1 MICQRL
7 HELVQ
12 RSVNG
17 KRMVAGCTG
26 KIGVIGERIGVE
38 REDSLRKDRKKCI
51 IPSHLCH
58 ETTHWLAEAPG
69 QQFTKDIHGISL
81 PHFDYCGYPEATHCN
96 HKANQRTRISRP
108 GHSER
113 GDREVI
119 SREIGFEAKYIP
131 VP

>member
-1 MICQRL
+1 MRG
-7 HELVQ
+7 LV
-12 RSVNG
+12 SKG
-17 KRMVAGCTG
+17 
-26 KIGVIGERIGVE
+26 RILFEKTARNV
-38 REDSLRKDRKKCI
+38 S
-51 IPSHLCH
+51 SHHIYLCH

-81 PHFDYCGYPEATHCN
+81 PHFDYCGYPEGTHCKP

-119 SREIGFEAKYIP
+119 SREWGEAKNISQCQNKNVP
-131 VP
+131 VSPMMMYLNKYA